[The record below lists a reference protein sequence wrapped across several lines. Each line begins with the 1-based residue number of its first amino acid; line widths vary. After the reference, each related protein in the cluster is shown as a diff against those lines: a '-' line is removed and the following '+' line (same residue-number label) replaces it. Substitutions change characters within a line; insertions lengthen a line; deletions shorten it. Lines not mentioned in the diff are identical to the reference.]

1 MSARDDNPPTDA
13 AEPRRLLEDP
23 RVHETDASAAWA
35 LGLLRG
41 AEPYRTPAGRKQRVQ
56 LRLGHTPRRR
66 APLVLRLAVAAI
78 VLFGGAAVVSAA
90 MGHWPQWAARAYE
103 RVVGR
108 PPAATATAR
117 THAARHVEARRAPP
131 PPAPSVAEDVPWP
144 EIPLEPS
151 ADVPAPRPVR
161 AAAVASRPARAAAPA
176 AAPASEDT
184 SAVSAAMRALRV
196 EHNPVR
202 ARALLARY
210 LGDHP
215 NGALAEEALALS
227 IEAALAH
234 HDGDV
239 AALANRYLHRYP
251 RGSFQELA
259 RQALVAQHSSGDT
272 QIQ

>member
-1 MSARDDNPPTDA
+1 HPGHSSEHGLDAAAPRAPRVLRAGGEISAGEPKGSRDGGDEMSARDDSPPTDA
-13 AEPRRLLEDP
+13 AEPRRLLEEP

-35 LGLLRG
+35 LDLLRG

-108 PPAATATAR
+108 PPAATARAR

-144 EIPLEPS
+144 EIPL
-151 ADVPAPRPVR
+151 
-161 AAAVASRPARAAAPA
+161 
-176 AAPASEDT
+176 
-184 SAVSAAMRALRV
+184 
-196 EHNPVR
+196 
-202 ARALLARY
+202 
-210 LGDHP
+210 
-215 NGALAEEALALS
+215 
-227 IEAALAH
+227 
-234 HDGDV
+234 
-239 AALANRYLHRYP
+239 
-251 RGSFQELA
+251 
-259 RQALVAQHSSGDT
+259 
-272 QIQ
+272 